1 MNFNMR
7 WILLLVTGISISS
20 HAFQLPKNI
29 QKKVAK
35 EVKLAFDV
43 ENFTMTSIE
52 VPKDLSVILATKIT
66 DNNLFKIKKNDTL
79 IGYLFTE
86 KAPSKT
92 DQFDYMVI
100 FDENVIIKKSKVLIY
115 REDYGGEIS
124 SKRWLRQFEGKK
136 SDDTLH
142 YEKDIVAISGAT
154 ISAKSMTVAINN
166 LLKTIHKLQQNN
178 IF

>member
-1 MNFNMR
+1 
-7 WILLLVTGISISS
+7 
-20 HAFQLPKNI
+20 
-29 QKKVAK
+29 
-35 EVKLAFDV
+35 
-43 ENFTMTSIE
+43 
-52 VPKDLSVILATKIT
+52 
-66 DNNLFKIKKNDTL
+66 
-79 IGYLFTE
+79 
-86 KAPSKT
+86 
-92 DQFDYMVI
+92 MVI
-100 FDENVIIKKSKVLIY
+100 FDEDVIIKKSKVLIY